1 MKDIFT
7 NIWESIPN
15 LKSLSSWLQ
24 WISIAMVFVSGGL
37 QIGRYVVD
45 RREKYLSSIEHT
57 KELSP
62 FNKPI
67 RTGTAKIKIIVA
79 SSKQINTRH
88 LDRGCVLFLGQNGTI
103 LLSMSS
109 IDSFEV
115 QNGNNELIWSA
126 NLNLDIQD
134 ISIGKQVDFLKN
146 ANLLQM
152 GFLLLPPASQIKSG
166 RAIIT
171 LNSAVTLT
179 FDIPQ
184 QFTLPG
190 QGIIQS
196 FFIVPNI
203 APILAQQIKEGSS
216 EEFVGNE

>member
-15 LKSLSSWLQ
+15 LKSLGSWLQ
-24 WISIAMVFVSGGL
+24 WLSIALVFVSGGL
-37 QIGRYVVD
+37 QLGKFVID
-45 RREKYLSSIEHT
+45 RREKYLSSIQQA

-67 RTGTAKIKIIVA
+67 RTGTAKIQIIVA
-79 SSKQINTRH
+79 SSKQVNTRNI
-88 LDRGCVLFLGQNGTI
+88 DRGSILLFVQNGKPLMT
-103 LLSMSS
+103 MGS

-115 QNGNNELIWSA
+115 QNGNNEVTWSA
-126 NLNLDIQD
+126 NLNLDFQD
-134 ISIGKQVDFLKN
+134 NSIGKPVDFLKN

-166 RAIIT
+166 KAIIT

-184 QFTLPG
+184 QSTLPG
-190 QGIIQS
+190 QGPIQS

-203 APILAQQIKEGSS
+203 APTLAQQIKE
-216 EEFVGNE
+216 